1 MAMSAKPKNHSPEV
15 SVIMP
20 CLNEEETVGKCI
32 KKTFDSFK
40 RLNIDGEV
48 IVCDNGS
55 TDKSVQVAKSLG
67 ARVVH
72 EAKKGYG
79 SAYMK
84 GFEEARGKYIIMG
97 DSDDSYDFSDIERFI
112 TPLREGKDIVMGSR
126 FKGKIMPGAMPWHH
140 RYIGN
145 PLLSWF
151 LNKLFKTGISDA
163 HCGMRSFTREAYQ
176 KMRLCTTGMEFAS
189 EMVINA
195 AKAGLDMV
203 EIPITFYPDGRSGK
217 PHIRSFRDG
226 WRHLRFMLMYSPTH
240 LFLIPGTSLMLIGL
254 VLSIVLLRGT
264 IFIGGRGYSFHLSIL
279 GSLLTLLGFQII
291 NLGLYAKAYSFM
303 QYFQRADKFIE
314 KFYRYFK
321 LEWGLVLGFF
331 LFMVG
336 FLMDF
341 FVLYSWIK
349 GGFGDLLEVSKASFA
364 TTLMVMGVQTIF
376 SSFFLSMLDIKKK
389 SPRRMNFEE
398 LRK

>member
-1 MAMSAKPKNHSPEV
+1 MTKSAQQKDHSPEV
-15 SVIMP
+15 SVLMP
-20 CLNEEETVGKCI
+20 CLNEEETIGKCI
-32 KKTFDSFK
+32 KKAFDSFK

-55 TDKSVQVAKSLG
+55 RDKSTQIAKSLG
-67 ARVVH
+67 ARVVY

-79 SAYMK
+79 SAYMR
-84 GFEEARGKYIIMG
+84 GFEEARGKYIVMG

-112 TPLREGKDIVMGSR
+112 TPLRGGKDIVMGSR

-145 PLLSWF
+145 PFLSWF
-151 LNKLFKTGISDA
+151 LNRLFKTGVSDA
-163 HCGMRSFTREAYQ
+163 HCGMRSFTREAYR

-195 AKAGLDMV
+195 AKAGLDMI

-240 LFLIPGTSLMLIGL
+240 LFLIPGASLMLVGL
-254 VLSIVLLRGT
+254 VLSILLLRGP
-264 IFIGGRGYSFHLSIL
+264 ILIGGRGYSFHLSIL

-303 QYFQRADKFIE
+303 QYFQRGDKFIE
-314 KFYRYFK
+314 DFYRYFR
-321 LEWGLVLGFF
+321 LEWGLVIGFF
-331 LFMVG
+331 LFMIG

-341 FVLYSWIK
+341 FILYSWIK
-349 GGFGDLLEVSKASFA
+349 GGFGALLEVSKASFA

-389 SPRRMNFEE
+389 SPGE
-398 LRK
+398 

>member
-1 MAMSAKPKNHSPEV
+1 MGKSTKPKNHSPEV
-15 SVIMP
+15 SVVMP

-40 RLNIDGEV
+40 RLNIEGEL

-55 TDKSVQVAKSLG
+55 RDRSVQIAKSLG
-67 ARVVH
+67 ARVVYQ
-72 EAKKGYG
+72 EKKGYG

-97 DSDDSYDFSDIERFI
+97 DSDDSYDFSDMERFI
-112 TPLREGKDIVMGSR
+112 APLREGKDMVMGSR
-126 FKGKIMPGAMPWHH
+126 FKGKIIPGAMPWHH

-151 LNKLFKTGISDA
+151 LNRFFKTGISDA
-163 HCGMRSFTREAYQ
+163 HCGMRSLTREAYR

-203 EIPITFYPDGRSGK
+203 EIPITFYPDGRSGR

-240 LFLIPGTSLMLIGL
+240 LFLIPGAGLMLIGL
-254 VLSIVLLRGT
+254 VLSIVLLRGP

-291 NLGLYAKAYSFM
+291 NLGLYAKAYSFK
-303 QYFQRADKFIE
+303 QYFERDDKFIE
-314 KFYRYFK
+314 KFYRYFR
-321 LEWGLVLGFF
+321 LEWGLVVGFS

-336 FLMDF
+336 LLMDF
-341 FVLYSWIK
+341 FILYSWIK
-349 GGFGDLLEVSKASFA
+349 GGFGALLQVSKASFA
-364 TTLMVMGVQTIF
+364 TTLMVMGVQIIF
-376 SSFFLSMLDIKKK
+376 SSFFLSMLDVKKK
-389 SPRRMNFEE
+389 VLGE
-398 LRK
+398 

>member
-1 MAMSAKPKNHSPEV
+1 MGKSTKPRDHSPEV
-15 SVIMP
+15 SVVMP

-40 RLNIDGEV
+40 RLNIEGEV

-55 TDKSVQVAKSLG
+55 TDRSSQIAKSLG
-67 ARVVH
+67 ARVVYQ
-72 EAKKGYG
+72 EKKGYG

-112 TPLREGKDIVMGSR
+112 TPLREGKDMVMGSR
-126 FKGKIMPGAMPWHH
+126 FKGKIIPGAMPWHH

-151 LNKLFKTGISDA
+151 LNRFFKTGISDA
-163 HCGMRSFTREAYQ
+163 HCGMRSLTREAYR

-240 LFLIPGTSLMLIGL
+240 LFLIPGAGLMLIGL
-254 VLSIVLLRGT
+254 VLSIVLLRGP

-291 NLGLYAKAYSFM
+291 NLGLYAKAYSFK
-303 QYFQRADKFIE
+303 QYFERGDKFIE
-314 KFYRYFK
+314 KFYTYFR
-321 LEWGLVLGFF
+321 LEWGLVIGFS

-336 FLMDF
+336 LLMDF
-341 FVLYSWIK
+341 FILYSWIK
-349 GGFGDLLEVSKASFA
+349 GGFGALLQVSKASFA
-364 TTLMVMGVQTIF
+364 TTLMVMGVQIIF
-376 SSFFLSMLDIKKK
+376 SSFFLSMLDVKKK
-389 SPRRMNFEE
+389 FLGE
-398 LRK
+398 

>member
-1 MAMSAKPKNHSPEV
+1 MGKSTKLKNHSPEV
-15 SVIMP
+15 SVVMP

-40 RLNIDGEV
+40 RLNIEGEV

-55 TDKSVQVAKSLG
+55 TDRSVQIAKSLG
-67 ARVVH
+67 ARVVYQ
-72 EAKKGYG
+72 EKKGYG

-112 TPLREGKDIVMGSR
+112 APLREGKDIVMGSR
-126 FKGKIMPGAMPWHH
+126 FKGKIIPGAMPWHH

-151 LNKLFKTGISDA
+151 LNRFFKTGISDA
-163 HCGMRSFTREAYQ
+163 HCGMRSLTREAYR

-203 EIPITFYPDGRSGK
+203 EVPITFYPDGRSGK

-240 LFLIPGTSLMLIGL
+240 LFLIPGAGLMLIGL
-254 VLSIVLLRGT
+254 VLSIVLLRGP
-264 IFIGGRGYSFHLSIL
+264 IFIGGRGYSFHFSIL

-291 NLGLYAKAYSFM
+291 NLGLYAKAYSFK
-303 QYFQRADKFIE
+303 QYFERDDKFIE
-314 KFYRYFK
+314 KFYRYFR
-321 LEWGLVLGFF
+321 LEWGLVIGFS

-336 FLMDF
+336 LLMDF
-341 FVLYSWIK
+341 FILYSWIK
-349 GGFGDLLEVSKASFA
+349 GGFGALLQVSKASFA

-389 SPRRMNFEE
+389 F
-398 LRK
+398 LGK